1 MTYEKTADGLMEHE
15 AGSGETDF
23 AAKMM
28 PELLRLFTDSV
39 AILPVDL

>member
-1 MTYEKTADGLMEHE
+1 MTHEKTADGLMEHE
-15 AGSGETDF
+15 AGSGETGF

-28 PELLRLFTDSV
+28 TVSLRLFTDSA